1 MLSLYPSF
9 LLALAVTVTAYGCSN
24 PVVISVAC
32 KKPEN
37 SARLLD
43 LIQIGT
49 LVSDITQY
57 TYEVTKSYQDMVA
70 ASIIRCRE
78 VYGTQARYRAG
89 TGSFW
94 GCNQLTRYNID
105 SQSIWQGMCC
115 K

>member
-24 PVVISVAC
+24 PVVISVPC

-57 TYEVTKSYQDMVA
+57 T
-70 ASIIRCRE
+70 
-78 VYGTQARYRAG
+78 AG
-89 TGSFW
+89 SGSFW
-94 GCNQLTRYNID
+94 GCNQLTRYNIE